1 MGVCGDAGEK
11 QVLFEDDRKKDKGN
25 GRWFWQF
32 ANPTHALV
40 RRRA

>member
-11 QVLFEDDRKKDKGN
+11 QIPFEDDRKKGKGKS
-25 GRWFWQF
+25 RWFWQF
-32 ANPTHALV
+32 AIPTHALM